1 MFIGRAYRKKRKVPL
16 PGLRAAPKK
25 RPRMSWSRP
34 AHDARGIERNWY
46 ECTYRSHAAC
56 CGCGNFIHHINT
68 LATRYG
74 FAPGAPPPGGPRPR
88 PPVPVDTPRPALP
101 WRGGGEPGGDG
112 ANPEGDGDGGADA
125 GDYRAEELE
134 ELFAAVEGD
143 Q

>member
-1 MFIGRAYRKKRKVPL
+1 MFIGRAYRKKRKVLLLGVP
-16 PGLRAAPKK
+16 ASQEK

-34 AHDARGIERNWY
+34 VYDASGIERNWY
-46 ECTYRSHAAC
+46 ESTFRSHASC
-56 CGCGNFIHHINT
+56 CGCGNFIHHINS

-74 FAPGAPPPGGPRPR
+74 FNAGAPPPGGPRPR

-112 ANPEGDGDGGADA
+112 ADRQGDGDGGAGAD
-125 GDYRAEELE
+125 DYRADELE

>member
-16 PGLRAAPKK
+16 PGLRAPQEK

-34 AHDARGIERNWY
+34 VHDARGIERNWY
-46 ECTYRSHAAC
+46 ESTFRAHAAC
-56 CGCGNFIHHINT
+56 CGCGNFIHHITT

-74 FAPGAPPPGGPRPR
+74 FVPGAPPPGGPRPR
-88 PPVPVDTPRPALP
+88 PPVPVDTPRAALP
-101 WRGGGEPGGDG
+101 WRGGGEPDG
-112 ANPEGDGDGGADA
+112 AGEDREGGGDGGADA
-125 GDYRAEELE
+125 GDYREEELE

>member
-16 PGLRAAPKK
+16 PGVPASQEK

-34 AHDARGIERNWY
+34 VHDASGIERNWY
-46 ECTYRSHAAC
+46 ESTFRSHAAC
-56 CGCGNFIHHINT
+56 CGCGSFINHINH
-68 LATRYG
+68 LADRYG
-74 FAPGAPPPGGPRPR
+74 FTAGAPPPGGPRPR

-112 ANPEGDGDGGADA
+112 ADRQGDGDGGAGGD
-125 GDYRAEELE
+125 DYRADELE